1 VSAPATHWSTR
12 DFAEIS
18 EGEKLPEH
26 TVAIT
31 LQRLV
36 MEASAN
42 RDFAPIHFE
51 RAAAQATGAPDVYA
65 NTIFL
70 ETVLESAIRRWAG
83 LGGRITEIAFSMRSF
98 NCVGDL
104 VSAGGT
110 VVSLDPQ
117 QRLAEL
123 DIWIESPQR
132 GRTVEGSATV
142 RFQSPDSSSG
152 GNGADND

>member
-1 VSAPATHWSTR
+1 MSAPALWSTR
-12 DFAEIS
+12 DFAEID

-70 ETVLESAIRRWAG
+70 ETVLESSIRRWAG

-98 NCVGDL
+98 NCIGDV

-110 VVSLDPQ
+110 VASLDQ
-117 QRLAEL
+117 QKRLAAL

-142 RFQSPDSSSG
+142 HFQSPGSGYG
-152 GNGADND
+152 GNGADNG